1 MNKMAEISEHLTQY
15 ACESP
20 WIKVPWLF
28 DLTSAMIVYGGKI
41 NKLPPQ
47 PTSVEKNAPNWILS
61 ENQCLE

>member
-47 PTSVEKNAPNWILS
+47 PTSVKKNAPNWILS